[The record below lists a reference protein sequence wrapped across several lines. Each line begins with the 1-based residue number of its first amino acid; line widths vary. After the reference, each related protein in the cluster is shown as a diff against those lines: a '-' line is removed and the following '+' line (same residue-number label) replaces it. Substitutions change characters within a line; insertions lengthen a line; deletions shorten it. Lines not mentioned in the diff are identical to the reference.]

1 MYANQYHFVE
11 QWNIPGFSPRQVYE
25 VLYNASI
32 LPQWWSGVYLEAV
45 PMAAYERPIVGAKV
59 RAKAKGFLPYT
70 LNFVLEALALEPG
83 TRVQVKASGDFD
95 GVWTAV
101 LIRDGAGTRV
111 EIDWRVTVDKPL
123 IRLLSPIL
131 KPLFAW
137 NHCWTTHERTCSL
150 LPMISPSSLAGR
162 CWNAAATRE
171 SGMAACTS
179 AAMEPRGG

>member
-137 NHCWTTHERTCSL
+137 NHCWTTPRGERGLINYLTAKHRRR
-150 LPMISPSSLAGR
+150 LPVRVPSAS
-162 CWNAAATRE
+162 C
-171 SGMAACTS
+171 SGMLCLS
-179 AAMEPRGG
+179 C